1 MPGYPRHEIKNR
13 ILLRLRRGESMSTEE
28 LAKDMRAAYSSTREA
43 LMELKASKEV
53 CIVRWVKTGARPI
66 RFWGLGASDTPPP
79 PPMTT
84 EQRNR
89 ARRESRRLVKLTD
102 ASDAKPILRRDPA
115 ASWF

>member
-1 MPGYPRHEIKNR
+1 MYSRYEMKNR
-13 ILLRLRRGESMSTEE
+13 ILLRLRRDSDMSTEQ
-28 LAKDMRAAYSSTREA
+28 LAREMRAAYSSVREA

-53 CIVRWVKTGARPI
+53 CISSWKKTGAKPI
-66 RFWGLGASDTPPP
+66 RYWSLGASDAPPP

-84 EQRNR
+84 EQRNQ
-89 ARRESRRLVKLTD
+89 ARRESRRLVKITD